1 MIRSCEASTLPLSY
15 TPKYLAFQLGRE
27 GNRTLDI
34 SQQRNLNVNFRYN
47 RGASCLG
54 AQGAK
59 ELSAAAK
66 SSMQAAAGAGV
77 LSVGT
82 LGGLLFTQALTGTG
96 IVAASGLAVAGLA
109 VVPWRR
115 KAARE
120 DMANRFDVLKTSIDA
135 AVQGQVDSQVHTAGV
150 SIMDGIA
157 PYSRFVRIEQQRLAD
172 MREELGRVREDIFAL
187 QAKIKGEL

>member
-1 MIRSCEASTLPLSY
+1 MKRLPLIRRMRKIKKKLICSCEASTLPLSY

-47 RGASCLG
+47 L
-54 AQGAK
+54 
-59 ELSAAAK
+59 
-66 SSMQAAAGAGV
+66 
-77 LSVGT
+77 
-82 LGGLLFTQALTGTG
+82 
-96 IVAASGLAVAGLA
+96 
-109 VVPWRR
+109 
-115 KAARE
+115 
-120 DMANRFDVLKTSIDA
+120 
-135 AVQGQVDSQVHTAGV
+135 